1 MPPACRD
8 AGHPWRAPRQGSH
21 RFDVTAPS
29 NEPEAGRPWPALALA
44 VDRHD
49 DGHYFWVVLESFDRS
64 ETYERLFESS
74 TGFATYVAALQ
85 AGSAAL
91 AVLAAQRG

>member
-1 MPPACRD
+1 MTSSSDAPEPAPQTDPPL
-8 AGHPWRAPRQGSH
+8 
-21 RFDVTAPS
+21 
-29 NEPEAGRPWPALALA
+29 PALALT

-49 DGHYFWVVLESFDRS
+49 DGHYFWAVLESFDRS

-74 TGFATYVAALQ
+74 TGFTTYVAALQ

-91 AVLAAQRG
+91 AVLAAQRR